1 MARKARAEVEG
12 GFYHVIM
19 NANRRVIEL
28 VSERTLYEGPSGSE
42 ALIRELG
49 SGLRFF
55 DSLSRAQS
63 LSHHRSTCVHSTSSS
78 SRNSE
83 IGGKNC
89 RRVDCQR

>member
-55 DSLSRAQS
+55 DSLSRAHLYLITDQ
-63 LSHHRSTCVHSTSSS
+63 LVSTQHQVRQET
-78 SRNSE
+78 
-83 IGGKNC
+83 
-89 RRVDCQR
+89 RRLAEKIVEE